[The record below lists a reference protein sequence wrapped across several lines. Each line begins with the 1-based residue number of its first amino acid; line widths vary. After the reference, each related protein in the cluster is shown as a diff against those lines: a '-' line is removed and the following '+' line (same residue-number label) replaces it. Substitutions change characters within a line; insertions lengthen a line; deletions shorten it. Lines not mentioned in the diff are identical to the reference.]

1 MITVLHVTVTIC
13 VICSFNCSVLSLDS
27 KGNNYVIPIDLY
39 TFDISLKKKE
49 KIMKNKNP
57 VCEMKL
63 QIFKR
68 QYCVWHHN
76 KIKSTLYICR
86 NETQMQNLTIP
97 LLVWWFLLATKSTD
111 LFDGPQKMIF
121 LCFPSSSWQSL
132 LNWLNR

>member
-1 MITVLHVTVTIC
+1 M
-13 VICSFNCSVLSLDS
+13 LSLDL

-63 QIFKR
+63 QFFKR

-86 NETQMQNLTIP
+86 NETHKCKT
-97 LLVWWFLLATKSTD
+97 
-111 LFDGPQKMIF
+111 
-121 LCFPSSSWQSL
+121 
-132 LNWLNR
+132 